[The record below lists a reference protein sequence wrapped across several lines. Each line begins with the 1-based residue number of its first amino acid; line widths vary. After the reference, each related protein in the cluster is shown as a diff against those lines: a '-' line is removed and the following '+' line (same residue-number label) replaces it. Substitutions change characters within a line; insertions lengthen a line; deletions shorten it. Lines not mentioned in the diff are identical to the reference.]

1 MLMGWL
7 HFPPVDRLAS
17 FNNCELMPL
26 NDDNDDD
33 DDMLREQVR
42 NSYYHV
48 DQHVL
53 EGKHHFRKNSGTN
66 YLAVH

>member
-1 MLMGWL
+1 MGWL
-7 HFPPVDRLAS
+7 HFPPVVDRLAS

-48 DQHVL
+48 DQHV
-53 EGKHHFRKNSGTN
+53 RKENITFGRIPGQTT
-66 YLAVH
+66 